1 MAPGVPETAS
11 LAQGRGFSDGGGN
24 FDKLDEET
32 HTVGKAV
39 ALKVAN
45 CEACFLLHFLQ
56 LKCSDTLRCVLIIQ
70 TQICGLYIHLI
81 FIYDTNPSQHYY

>member
-70 TQICGLYIHLI
+70 TQRYMWS
-81 FIYDTNPSQHYY
+81 IYSFKFYL

>member
-24 FDKLDEET
+24 FDKLGEET
-32 HTVGKAV
+32 HPVGKEV

-45 CEACFLLHFLQ
+45 CEACFLLDFLQ
-56 LKCSDTLRCVLIIQ
+56 LKYGTLRCVLIIQ
-70 TQICGLYIHLI
+70 TQIYVVYI
-81 FIYDTNPSQHYY
+81 FI